1 MFEKLKRILREVV
14 DVVITKQ
21 ISVKEFDE
29 RYADRLLIDLVESDI
44 ALPVAEEIVNELRNM
59 ISSVRIKRGVDVQ
72 EYLRSEIKRII
83 SQIFRDVGSIDL
95 ENELK
100 KRDLT
105 VIVFLGVNGVGKTT
119 TIAKLG
125 YRFKKLGYKPLF
137 VAADTFRAG
146 AQEQLKEHGKRLNIP
161 VFSRPYGTDPA
172 AVVYDSIV
180 YARQNKFNVILVDTA
195 GRMHTDIDLMDE
207 LRKIIRVGKPHYRI
221 LVVDA
226 LTGNDAVEQA
236 ELFNNKVGV
245 DGVIVTKLD
254 ADVKG
259 GTILSVVHTIRK
271 PVLYIGVG
279 QKYEDLR
286 KFDVNWLINA
296 LI

>member
-14 DVVITKQ
+14 DVVTTKQ

-29 RYADRLLIDLVESDI
+29 KYADKLIIDLVESDV
-44 ALPVAEEIVNELRNM
+44 ALPVAEEIVSELRST
-59 ISSVRIKRGVDVQ
+59 ISNIRVRRGIDVQ
-72 EYLRSEIKRII
+72 EYLRNEIKRII
-83 SQIFRDVGSIDL
+83 RQVFRNVGSIDL

-100 KRDLT
+100 KRNLT
-105 VIVFLGVNGVGKTT
+105 IIVFLGVNGVGKTT

-125 YRFKKLGYKPLF
+125 YRFRKLGYRPLF

-146 AQEQLKEHGKRLNIP
+146 AQEQLKEHGKRLGIP

-180 YARQNKFNVILVDTA
+180 FAKQNKFDIILVDTA

-207 LRKIIRVGKPHYRI
+207 LRKIIRVGKPHYKI

-236 ELFNNKVGV
+236 KLFNDKIGV

-286 KFDVNWLINA
+286 RFDVDWLIDT